1 MSTFQIV
8 IVRIA
13 VGEAVGGDKVQDIFC
28 GEALRTRGCASREE
42 FVFVADCLAVSV
54 EVQGKC
60 SGLGFLTAMTP
71 SGSLMMFAAIGVC
84 GSFTTFSTYSVHSV
98 ALLQEGRY
106 GAAVVYIIGTVILC
120 LILAWAGLIVG
131 QRINSHI

>member
-1 MSTFQIV
+1 MLKNF
-8 IVRIA
+8 
-13 VGEAVGGDKVQDIFC
+13 
-28 GEALRTRGCASREE
+28 L
-42 FVFVADCLAVSV
+42 FVALGGALGASLRYGVVLLGTYLGSSSQMV
-54 EVQGKC
+54 TFLINIVG
-60 SGLGFLTAMTP
+60 SFLLGFLTAMTP

-120 LILAWAGLIVG
+120 LIFAWAGLIVG

>member
-1 MSTFQIV
+1 MLKNF
-8 IVRIA
+8 
-13 VGEAVGGDKVQDIFC
+13 
-28 GEALRTRGCASREE
+28 L
-42 FVFVADCLAVSV
+42 FVALGGALGASLRYGVALLGTYLGSSSQV
-54 EVQGKC
+54 VTFLINIVG
-60 SGLGFLTAMTP
+60 SFLLGFLTAMTP

-131 QRINSHI
+131 QRINSQI

>member
-1 MSTFQIV
+1 MF
-8 IVRIA
+8 
-13 VGEAVGGDKVQDIFC
+13 KNF
-28 GEALRTRGCASREE
+28 L
-42 FVFVADCLAVSV
+42 FVALGGALGASLRYGVALLGTYLGSSSQRV
-54 EVQGKC
+54 TFLINIVG
-60 SGLGFLTAMTP
+60 SFLLGFLTAMTP

-131 QRINSHI
+131 QRINSQI

>member
-1 MSTFQIV
+1 MLKNF
-8 IVRIA
+8 
-13 VGEAVGGDKVQDIFC
+13 
-28 GEALRTRGCASREE
+28 L
-42 FVFVADCLAVSV
+42 FVALGGALGASLRYGVALLGTYLGSSSQRV
-54 EVQGKC
+54 TFLINIVG
-60 SGLGFLTAMTP
+60 SFLLGFLTAMAP
-71 SGSLMMFAAIGVC
+71 PGSLFMFAAIGVC